1 MNTNQFL
8 ECFDGNICY
17 CALDD
22 KRSNPELTHF
32 HEGFELSRDAILR
45 ELSEA
50 NAAGFGVFFCV
61 NEIDRSLDPQ
71 RHRTT
76 RMIKRCRAV
85 WADMDE
91 PVAEPITDWPLPPSL
106 VVNTS
111 PGKYHYYWLTS
122 TTDFHEWGQVMN
134 GIANTYHSDA
144 NSRDIVRVLR
154 LPGYLHHKKDPFES
168 LVVDDNARVYTWEE
182 ITSAF
187 PPDENTPK
195 VTTSERGESM
205 SFSDF
210 ESAIKSIEEG
220 TNYHGAI
227 MWLLNHW
234 ANKGIKSPDEL
245 KALVKSMLAKAKVQ
259 DERWLARNEEHYLD
273 ANVRDAIRFVN
284 ENPLDDDVKIDIIEY
299 EEKQENLGW
308 PPGLMGRL
316 CQEIYEMAPHPNEE
330 IAILSAFSLVA
341 GITGRTFNVLGSGL
355 NLYTACLA
363 RSGIGKAVIK
373 DSINVALRTI
383 GVLNNGPTFI
393 GPSRITG
400 PKALLKNLHEHPSRI
415 LIMEES
421 GLLSASRAG
430 DTAGISRI
438 LLELYTSS
446 GRNQWFGAEAYSNKD
461 DSSAAIRAPAV
472 TIAHVS
478 TPESY
483 IRALKSKDSVN
494 SGDLARIWTIRS
506 LRDKSYLNT
515 QRRLEFSKDIAD
527 RIVQVLG
534 ACKIN
539 QDGEFKNNP
548 KVIDLDTSLIDVD
561 AEDKYWVDIE
571 NNTYRSDPV
580 KATIASRAALKIMK
594 IASVASVFNDTGG
607 KVGVD
612 EYAWAKKAIEV
623 EFKTINLTVTLGDS
637 SDLDSVINYI
647 ALPAVTKI
655 VNYGYKN
662 GPNNPP
668 EVFRGRGIFSRSNLY
683 HSLKNHTTIKA
694 MDSDTQKSGG
704 QTGLDKVIDGMLR
717 AGFIVQLTKQDLR
730 ALGYFK
736 RAGAFYKI
744 TPMFNELAIDDG
756 PRVKPNKKA

>member
-1 MNTNQFL
+1 MNTQEFL
-8 ECFDGNICY
+8 SCFDGNICY

-32 HEGFELSRDAILR
+32 HEGFNFSRAQILAELY
-45 ELSEA
+45 EA
-50 NAAGFGVFFCV
+50 NRESFGVFFCV
-61 NEIDRSLDPQ
+61 NRIDRSLDPM
-71 RHRTT
+71 RHRTA
-76 RMIKRCRAV
+76 RMIQECRAV

-91 PVAEPITDWPLPPSL
+91 PVESPLTNWPLPPSL
-106 VVNTS
+106 IVNTS

-122 TTDFHEWGQVMN
+122 TTDFEQWGQVMN
-134 GIANTYHSDA
+134 GIANTYGSDA

-154 LPGYLHHKKDPFES
+154 LPGFYHHKKDAFLSE
-168 LVVDDNARVYTWEE
+168 VVDGNAHVYDWSE
-182 ITSAF
+182 ITSSF
-187 PPDENTPK
+187 PPDLNTPAIHR
-195 VTTSERGESM
+195 TTERGESM
-205 SFSDF
+205 SFTNF
-210 ESAIKSIEEG
+210 ESCVESITEG
-220 TNYHGAI
+220 INYHGAI

-234 ANKGIKSPDEL
+234 VNKGINNPDEL
-245 KALVKSMLAKAKVQ
+245 KALVKSILDKAKVQ

-273 ANVRDAIRFVN
+273 ANIRDSIRFVN

-308 PPGLMGRL
+308 PPGLMGKL

-330 IAILSAFSLVA
+330 IAILSGYSLVA
-341 GITGRTFNVLGSGL
+341 GITGRTFNVLGAGL

-373 DSINVALRTI
+373 DSINIALRTI
-383 GVLNNGPTFI
+383 GVLNNGPSFI

-446 GRNQWFGAEAYSNKD
+446 GRDQWFGAEAYSNKD
-461 DSSAAIRAPAV
+461 DSSAAIRAPSV

-506 LRDKSYLNT
+506 LRDKSYLNHN
-515 QRRLEFSKDIAD
+515 RRLEFSQDVAD

-534 ACKIN
+534 ACKLN
-539 QDGEFKNNP
+539 QDGEYKTNP

-561 AEDKYWVDIE
+561 TEDKYWVDIE

-580 KATIASRAALKIMK
+580 KATIASRASLKIMK
-594 IASVASVFNDTGG
+594 IASVASVFNDTGS
-607 KVGVD
+607 KVGID
-612 EYAWAKKAIEV
+612 EYAWAKNAIET
-623 EFKTINLTVTLGDS
+623 EFKSINLTVTLGDS
-637 SDLDSVINYI
+637 SDIDSVINYI
-647 ALPAVTKI
+647 AIPTVTKI
-655 VNYGYKN
+655 VNYGYK
-662 GPNNPP
+662 GTQQNPP
-668 EVFRGRGIFSRSNLY
+668 EVFRGKGIFSRSNLY
-683 HSLKNHTTIKA
+683 HCLKHHTTIKA

-717 AGFIVQLTKQDLR
+717 AGFIVQLTKKDLI

-736 RAGAFYKI
+736 RAGSFYKI
-744 TPMFNELAIDDG
+744 TPMFSEVAVDDK
-756 PRVKPNKKA
+756 R